1 MVIPCI
7 DMKIILIG
15 AGNLATQLAVALQ
28 KKGMTPAYIYS
39 RTRESAEQLS
49 ERLRDVPYSTDI
61 SQVPTD
67 GDLYIFAVKDSALL
81 DLVSRMPSNRGLW
94 VHTAG
99 SMDMEVFAP
108 YTARY
113 GVFYP
118 MQTFSK
124 ERETDFDDIPIFVE
138 TNHTDDTERLQK
150 LAGRLSTKVYEATS
164 EQRKYLH
171 LAAVFACNFSNHL
184 YTLSAAERRDV
195 AGYLF
200 NFGGGIGGTSRQTG
214 YLHDLVVGNVVAHIH
229 DFVGAQP
236 ALVQPFFENFDFY
249 GGSHIDMV

>member
-1 MVIPCI
+1 
-7 DMKIILIG
+7 
-15 AGNLATQLAVALQ
+15 
-28 KKGMTPAYIYS
+28 MTPAYIYS

-61 SQVPTD
+61 SRVPTD

-124 ERETDFDDIPIFVE
+124 ERETDFDDIPILSKRTIRTIPNVCKNWQVGYRQRF
-138 TNHTDDTERLQK
+138 TKRPPNSASTCIWLPCSPATSPITSTPCATAFCRNTGCRSRPCCRSY
-150 LAGRLSTKVYEATS
+150 GRLP
-164 EQRKYLH
+164 RK
-171 LAAVFACNFSNHL
+171 
-184 YTLSAAERRDV
+184 
-195 AGYLF
+195 
-200 NFGGGIGGTSRQTG
+200 
-214 YLHDLVVGNVVAHIH
+214 
-229 DFVGAQP
+229 
-236 ALVQPFFENFDFY
+236 
-249 GGSHIDMV
+249 

>member
-15 AGNLATQLAVALQ
+15 AGNLATRLAVALQ

-49 ERLRDVPYSTDI
+49 ERLHDVPHSTDI

-99 SMDMEVFAP
+99 SMDMEAVS
-108 YTARY
+108 YTHLTL
-113 GVFYP
+113 P
-118 MQTFSK
+118 
-124 ERETDFDDIPIFVE
+124 
-138 TNHTDDTERLQK
+138 TN
-150 LAGRLSTKVYEATS
+150 
-164 EQRKYLH
+164 
-171 LAAVFACNFSNHL
+171 
-184 YTLSAAERRDV
+184 
-195 AGYLF
+195 
-200 NFGGGIGGTSRQTG
+200 SR
-214 YLHDLVVGNVVAHIH
+214 V
-229 DFVGAQP
+229 
-236 ALVQPFFENFDFY
+236 
-249 GGSHIDMV
+249 

>member
-7 DMKIILIG
+7 GMKIILIG

-99 SMDMEVFAP
+99 SMDM
-108 YTARY
+108 
-113 GVFYP
+113 
-118 MQTFSK
+118 
-124 ERETDFDDIPIFVE
+124 
-138 TNHTDDTERLQK
+138 
-150 LAGRLSTKVYEATS
+150 
-164 EQRKYLH
+164 
-171 LAAVFACNFSNHL
+171 
-184 YTLSAAERRDV
+184 
-195 AGYLF
+195 
-200 NFGGGIGGTSRQTG
+200 
-214 YLHDLVVGNVVAHIH
+214 
-229 DFVGAQP
+229 
-236 ALVQPFFENFDFY
+236 
-249 GGSHIDMV
+249 

>member
-15 AGNLATQLAVALQ
+15 TGNLATRLAVALQ

-61 SQVPTD
+61 SRVPTD

-138 TNHTDDTERLQK
+138 ANHTDDTKRPPNSASTCIWLPCSPATSPITSTPCATAFCRNTGCRSK
-150 LAGRLSTKVYEATS
+150 PCCRSYGRLP
-164 EQRKYLH
+164 RK
-171 LAAVFACNFSNHL
+171 
-184 YTLSAAERRDV
+184 
-195 AGYLF
+195 
-200 NFGGGIGGTSRQTG
+200 
-214 YLHDLVVGNVVAHIH
+214 
-229 DFVGAQP
+229 
-236 ALVQPFFENFDFY
+236 
-249 GGSHIDMV
+249 

>member
-15 AGNLATQLAVALQ
+15 AGNLATRLAVALQ

-49 ERLRDVPYSTDI
+49 ERLRDVPCSTDI
-61 SQVPTD
+61 SRVPTD

-81 DLVSRMPSNRGLW
+81 DLVSRMSANRGLW

-113 GVFYP
+113 VYSTPCRHSAKNGKPTSTIFL
-118 MQTFSK
+118 FLSK
-124 ERETDFDDIPIFVE
+124 RTIRTIPNVCKNWQVGCRQRFTKRPPNSASTCIWLPCSPATSPITSTPCATAFCRN
-138 TNHTDDTERLQK
+138 TGCRSK
-150 LAGRLSTKVYEATS
+150 PCCRSYGRLP
-164 EQRKYLH
+164 RK
-171 LAAVFACNFSNHL
+171 
-184 YTLSAAERRDV
+184 
-195 AGYLF
+195 
-200 NFGGGIGGTSRQTG
+200 
-214 YLHDLVVGNVVAHIH
+214 
-229 DFVGAQP
+229 
-236 ALVQPFFENFDFY
+236 
-249 GGSHIDMV
+249 

>member
-171 LAAVFACNFSNHL
+171 LAAVFACNFTNHI
-184 YTLSAAERRDV
+184 YSIADKILSEQE
-195 AGYLF
+195 
-200 NFGGGIGGTSRQTG
+200 IP
-214 YLHDLVVGNVVAHIH
+214 GNVLLPLLYRRLGLSSPFPRAA
-229 DFVGAQP
+229 GAVSP
-236 ALVQPFFENFDFY
+236 
-249 GGSHIDMV
+249 

>member
-1 MVIPCI
+1 
-7 DMKIILIG
+7 MKIILIG

-39 RTRESAEQLS
+39 RTRKSAEQLS
-49 ERLRDVPYSTDI
+49 ERLRDVPCSTDI

-81 DLVSRMPSNRGLW
+81 DLVSRMSANRGLW

-124 ERETDFDDIPIFVE
+124 ERVTDFDDIPIFVE
-138 TNHTDDTERLQK
+138 ANHTDRYRTFARIGRSDCRQRFTKRPPNSASTCIWLPCSPATSPITSTPCATAFCRNTGCRSK
-150 LAGRLSTKVYEATS
+150 PCCRSYGRLP
-164 EQRKYLH
+164 RK
-171 LAAVFACNFSNHL
+171 
-184 YTLSAAERRDV
+184 
-195 AGYLF
+195 
-200 NFGGGIGGTSRQTG
+200 
-214 YLHDLVVGNVVAHIH
+214 
-229 DFVGAQP
+229 
-236 ALVQPFFENFDFY
+236 
-249 GGSHIDMV
+249 

>member
-15 AGNLATQLAVALQ
+15 AGNLATRLAVALQ

-49 ERLRDVPYSTDI
+49 ERLHDVPHSTDI

-138 TNHTDDTERLQK
+138 ANHTDDTERLQE
-150 LAGRLSTKVYEATS
+150 LAGRTAQVPAFGCRVRL
-164 EQRKYLH
+164 QLH
-171 LAAVFACNFSNHL
+171 QSPLRLVRPHSVGTRAAVRNH
-184 YTLSAAERRDV
+184 AAAHTGDCRESSRH
-195 AGYLF
+195 AA
-200 NFGGGIGGTSRQTG
+200 GTSSDRTGNPIRQKRHRQANG
-214 YLHDLVVGNVVAHIH
+214 SAFRPDHAADLRPDEPEYSRN
-229 DFVGAQP
+229 Q
-236 ALVQPFFENFDFY
+236 
-249 GGSHIDMV
+249 

>member
-39 RTRESAEQLS
+39 RTRKSAEQLS
-49 ERLRDVPYSTDI
+49 ERLRDVPCSTDI

-81 DLVSRMPSNRGLW
+81 DLVSRMPANRGLW

-138 TNHTDDTERLQK
+138 ANHTNDTERLQE

-171 LAAVFACNFSNHL
+171 LDRKS
-184 YTLSAAERRDV
+184 
-195 AGYLF
+195 
-200 NFGGGIGGTSRQTG
+200 
-214 YLHDLVVGNVVAHIH
+214 VV
-229 DFVGAQP
+229 
-236 ALVQPFFENFDFY
+236 
-249 GGSHIDMV
+249 